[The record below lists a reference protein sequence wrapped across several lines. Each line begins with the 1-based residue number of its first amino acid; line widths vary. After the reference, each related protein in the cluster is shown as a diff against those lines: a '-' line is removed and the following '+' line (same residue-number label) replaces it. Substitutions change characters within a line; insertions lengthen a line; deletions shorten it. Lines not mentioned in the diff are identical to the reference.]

1 MFCWT
6 IYSVRINEK
15 TNLKI
20 SWSESLQK
28 IENTVE
34 TLQRYMLL
42 YNVNIYFWFSE
53 TSFHNCKCDKQYL
66 QSRRKQFDVLEVESF
81 EISGGGGGVRV
92 VHVKPEWTLGLGS
105 EGSDERQITWITC
118 LDDECVK
125 CDSEGSLFHGDPNLV
140 EHACTLSE
148 KMLREWRGMN
158 PWNLAYMLTIPQRV
172 EWWRSNFEN
181 ANDLRER
188 NADILKIAEKF
199 DWINVEQ
206 TGFEDFWSNHLFL

>member
-1 MFCWT
+1 MNPVNSFSYLVSHTSPEIFERVSPHEQSEFRPAKAEFRTRAESNRGTEWCAIRPHARIAARDWMFCWT

-66 QSRRKQFDVLEVESF
+66 QSRRKQFDVLEGESF
-81 EISGGGGGVRV
+81 EISGGV
-92 VHVKPEWTLGLGS
+92 WYSLLNLGS
-105 EGSDERQITWITC
+105 KLNSSWIASLEVSIA
-118 LDDECVK
+118 LD
-125 CDSEGSLFHGDPNLV
+125 
-140 EHACTLSE
+140 
-148 KMLREWRGMN
+148 W
-158 PWNLAYMLTIPQRV
+158 
-172 EWWRSNFEN
+172 
-181 ANDLRER
+181 
-188 NADILKIAEKF
+188 
-199 DWINVEQ
+199 
-206 TGFEDFWSNHLFL
+206 